1 MMRELAFAR
10 LKELSMGGDILA
22 AQHTDAGGAVANY
35 ALSID
40 HYGPAS
46 PSFGGYQW
54 RRDETGYVD
63 TESITRMH

>member
-10 LKELSMGGDILA
+10 LKELSMASDILP
-22 AQHTDAGGAVANY
+22 AQHTDAGGTV
-35 ALSID
+35 D
-40 HYGPAS
+40 QYGPAS